1 MEAFFRQTVNS
12 LYPRISPHLAQA
24 FICYWQLFSYDL
36 HGRIAGRSGNRNE
49 EVSHSEPRVVGK
61 DSNGPERRAL
71 NACDGQRVREPEIL
85 RHEVLRQ
92 LELLA
97 RYLAFDRYFVC
108 DGFHDVEG
116 VVEHSS
122 FLFLQMPDEAL
133 TRVNV
138 KDIFSLE
145 FQGVGWFQ
153 LLVA

>member
-1 MEAFFRQTVNS
+1 M
-12 LYPRISPHLAQA
+12 
-24 FICYWQLFSYDL
+24 
-36 HGRIAGRSGNRNE
+36 
-49 EVSHSEPRVVGK
+49 VGK
-61 DSNGPERRAL
+61 NSNGPERRAL

-97 RYLAFDRYFVC
+97 RDLAFDRYFVC

-133 TRVNV
+133 SRVNV

-153 LLVA
+153 LLVASLIDRPSHSVADDQRKLR